1 MSAANPFRAG
11 MLMEHPAD
19 PCVLVIF
26 GGTGDLAQRKLF
38 PSLAHLVREGRMSEQ
53 TQFLCVT
60 RKELDQ
66 AAFRAEVIDNARKLA
81 PDSIPD
87 DDFARNFGE
96 RIFLVTDSG
105 DGGRFDKL
113 RWRLGEMAGAGGP
126 RNHLIYL
133 SIPPTAY
140 APTIAALGAV
150 GLAAPDRG
158 AWSRIIIEKPFGR
171 DLASAATL
179 NAAAANVFREEQIY
193 RIDHYLGKET
203 VQNILVLR
211 LANTLFE
218 PIWNH
223 HYVDHV
229 AITAAEALGVE
240 ERAQYYEESGA
251 LRDMIQNHLL
261 QILAMIAMERP
272 ASLAAEAI
280 RDEKRK
286 VLESVRPIRPDEV
299 TQVAVRAQYAPGAV
313 AGRAVQGYL
322 QEAGVNPAS
331 RTETF
336 AALKLHIDN
345 WRWSGVPFYL
355 RTGKRL
361 AKRVTE
367 VAIVFRSVPH
377 MVFAQSPV
385 DRLEQNV
392 LAIRIQPNEGIS
404 LKFEAKLPGHA
415 LHVRPVEMDFRYGTS
430 FGGRLSDAYER
441 LLLDAMIG
449 DQTLFARRDSVEE
462 GWRIVQPILDAWAQD
477 ASDPLPHYVAGSWGP
492 AEADLMLAA
501 RNHRWRKL

>member
-96 RIFLVTDSG
+96 RIFLVTDNG

-126 RNHLIYL
+126 RNHLIDL
-133 SIPPTAY
+133 LIPPTAY

-158 AWSRIIIEKPFGR
+158 AWSRMIIEPFGR

-179 NAAAANVFREEQIY
+179 NAAAADVFREEQIY
-193 RIDHYLGKET
+193 RIDHYLGKDGAEHSCCVWPT
-203 VQNILVLR
+203 RSSSRFGI
-211 LANTLFE
+211 
-218 PIWNH
+218 
-223 HYVDHV
+223 
-229 AITAAEALGVE
+229 ITTWITSPSPPPKRWASK

-251 LRDMIQNHLL
+251 LRDMIQNHLCK
-261 QILAMIAMERP
+261 
-272 ASLAAEAI
+272 SL
-280 RDEKRK
+280 
-286 VLESVRPIRPDEV
+286 P
-299 TQVAVRAQYAPGAV
+299 
-313 AGRAVQGYL
+313 
-322 QEAGVNPAS
+322 
-331 RTETF
+331 
-336 AALKLHIDN
+336 
-345 WRWSGVPFYL
+345 
-355 RTGKRL
+355 
-361 AKRVTE
+361 
-367 VAIVFRSVPH
+367 
-377 MVFAQSPV
+377 
-385 DRLEQNV
+385 
-392 LAIRIQPNEGIS
+392 
-404 LKFEAKLPGHA
+404 
-415 LHVRPVEMDFRYGTS
+415 
-430 FGGRLSDAYER
+430 
-441 LLLDAMIG
+441 
-449 DQTLFARRDSVEE
+449 
-462 GWRIVQPILDAWAQD
+462 
-477 ASDPLPHYVAGSWGP
+477 
-492 AEADLMLAA
+492 
-501 RNHRWRKL
+501 